1 LIFDSAGNL
10 YGTNEAGGLYNYG
23 TVFELSPS
31 SGGGW
36 TISVLYN
43 FFGKGDGAYP
53 VGGVVR
59 DTAGNV
65 YGTTFLG
72 GGPNNSGI
80 VFKLAL
86 VGAACGKKVSCTVS
100 EERPTVMERV
110 LTRRYSLTQTSFSE
124 QRQLAA
130 MPRVTTA
137 LVAGQYLQFAR
148 EI

>member
-86 VGAACGKKVSCTVS
+86 VGGMWQESVLYRFGGAANGDGAGPNSPLLFNANKLFGTTSVGGDAACNNGIGCGTV
-100 EERPTVMERV
+100 
-110 LTRRYSLTQTSFSE
+110 
-124 QRQLAA
+124 
-130 MPRVTTA
+130 
-137 LVAGQYLQFAR
+137 FAIR
-148 EI
+148 